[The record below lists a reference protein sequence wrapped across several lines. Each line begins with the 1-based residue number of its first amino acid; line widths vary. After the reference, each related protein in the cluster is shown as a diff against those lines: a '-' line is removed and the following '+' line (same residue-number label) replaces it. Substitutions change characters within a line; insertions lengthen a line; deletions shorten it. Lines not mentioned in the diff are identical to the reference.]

1 MRQEPSHPSGQPN
14 PQQNNGISPGAE
26 RAGDPTRLTRVST
39 AFRLSAPFFR
49 KYLFRIIF
57 GFLALFGVNL
67 LQLWIPRITK
77 RAVDGLQ
84 NGTVTQGDL
93 LRYGAAIV
101 ALALG
106 IALFRF
112 GWRYLIL
119 GFSRLLE
126 KDMRNKL
133 LTHLLTLDRLFF
145 HRRTTGEIMAL
156 ASNDL
161 AAVQM
166 ACGMG
171 LIAFADAVFMSVAT
185 LGFMIY
191 IHPTLTLIAISP
203 MPILVI
209 LTKLLSARLHLRFTK
224 VQEQFSRLTEFA
236 RASLASIRLIKAYTQ
251 EASQTA
257 RFDRL
262 GRTYIRHNLKLA
274 VVQGTLFPVSG
285 FIANTSLVL
294 VIYFGGRLTITGAIT
309 IGDFVAFI
317 SYLFMLTWPMMA
329 LGWVANLIQRG
340 VTSLGRLRDVFEAH
354 PVLRDPAVATQSPP
368 PVKHITVRDLTFSY
382 PGQSEPALRHTTVD
396 LGPGITGLVGRT
408 GCGKTTFCHLLARL
422 YPVTD
427 GTLYWDGIDV
437 NRLPL
442 ATVRAQIAYVPQ
454 EVTLFADTI
463 SANIAM
469 GRADADQD
477 QIEAAAKTAAIH
489 DEIMAMPDG
498 YQTRIGERGVQ
509 ISGGQRQRIAL
520 ARALLLDRPLVIIDD
535 GLSAVDMQTEHTI
548 IRALA
553 SYLRDRT
560 CLIVSHRVAP
570 LMDAGEIL
578 VMDQGDIVARGTH
591 ASLMQQNKF
600 YATIYNF
607 QTAAPGEQAREFA

>member
-1 MRQEPSHPSGQPN
+1 MADH
-14 PQQNNGISPGAE
+14 NNRKEASPKI
-26 RAGDPTRLTRVST
+26 TRVAAAFHIT
-39 AFRLSAPFFR
+39 APLFR
-49 KYLFRIIF
+49 KYIYRIIF

-84 NGTVTQGDL
+84 NGSVTRGDL
-93 LRYGAAIV
+93 LRYGTAIV

-126 KDMRNKL
+126 KDLRNKL
-133 LTHLLTLDRLFF
+133 FSHLLTLDRLFF

-185 LGFMIY
+185 LAFMAY

-203 MPILVI
+203 MPILAI

-236 RASLASIRLIKAYTQ
+236 RANLASIRLLKAYTQ
-251 EASQTA
+251 EVAQTK
-257 RFDRL
+257 RFDSL

-274 VVQGTLFPVSG
+274 VVHGTLFPVSG
-285 FIANTSLVL
+285 FIANTSLLL
-294 VIYFGGRLTITGAIT
+294 VIFFGGRLTITGAIT

-340 VTSLGRLRDVFEAH
+340 VTSLERLQDVFVAR
-354 PVLRDPAVATQSPP
+354 PVLQDPAV
-368 PVKHITVRDLTFSY
+368 PVPAPSALKNIMVRDLTFSY
-382 PGQSEPALRHTTVD
+382 PGQSEPALRNMTVD
-396 LGPGITGLVGRT
+396 IGPGITGLVGRT
-408 GCGKTTFCHLLARL
+408 GCGKTTLCHLLARL
-422 YPVTD
+422 YPVDDNTI
-427 GTLYWDGIDV
+427 YWDGIDV
-437 NRLPL
+437 NRLQL
-442 ATVRAQIAYVPQ
+442 ATMRARIAYVPQ

-469 GRADADQD
+469 GKADADQE
-477 QIEAAAKTAAIH
+477 QIEAAAQTAAIH
-489 DEIMAMPDG
+489 DEIMAMPAG

-535 GLSAVDMQTEHTI
+535 GLSAVDTQTEHEI
-548 IRALA
+548 IRGLA

-560 CLIVSHRVAP
+560 CLIVSHRIAP
-570 LMDAGEIL
+570 LIDANEIL
-578 VMDQGDIVARGTH
+578 VMDQGRIVASGAH
-591 ASLMQQNKF
+591 AALIQQNEF

-607 QTAAPGEQAREFA
+607 QTAPDSRGREQS

>member
-1 MRQEPSHPSGQPN
+1 MRQEHHHPSGQPN
-14 PQQNNGISPGAE
+14 RQQKNGTSLNQETAGNTTR
-26 RAGDPTRLTRVST
+26 RARVSA
-39 AFRLSAPFFR
+39 AFTIASPFFR
-49 KYLFRIIF
+49 QYLLRIFF
-57 GFLALFGVNL
+57 GFLSLFGVNL

-84 NGTVTQGDL
+84 TGSVTQDDL
-93 LRYGAAIV
+93 LRYGAVIV
-101 ALALG
+101 TLALA

-112 GWRYLIL
+112 SWRYLIL

-126 KDMRNKL
+126 KDLRNKL
-133 LTHLLTLDRLFF
+133 FSHLLTLDRLFF

-171 LIAFADAVFMSVAT
+171 LIAFADAVFMSLAT

-191 IHPTLTLIAISP
+191 IHPTLTVIAISP
-203 MPILVI
+203 MPVLAI

-251 EASQTA
+251 ESSQTEH
-257 RFDRL
+257 FDSL
-262 GRTYIRHNLKLA
+262 GRTYIRYNLSLA
-274 VVQGTLFPVSG
+274 VVQGTLFPVAG
-285 FIANTSLVL
+285 FIANISLLL
-294 VIYFGGRLTITGAIT
+294 VIFFGGRLTITGAIT

-329 LGWVANLIQRG
+329 LGWVANLLQRG
-340 VTSLGRLRDVFEAH
+340 ATSLGRLQDVFEAR
-354 PVLRDPAVATQSPP
+354 PVLQDPTVASPLP
-368 PVKHITVRDLTFSY
+368 KALKHISVRGLTFSY
-382 PGQSEPALRHTTVD
+382 PGQSEPALRQLTAD
-396 LGPGITGLVGRT
+396 LGPGITGLIGRT
-408 GCGKTTFCHLLARL
+408 GSGKTTLCHLLARL
-422 YPVTD
+422 YPVDD
-427 GTLYWDGIDV
+427 GTIYWDRVDV

-454 EVTLFADTI
+454 DVTLFADTI
-463 SANIAM
+463 NANIAM
-469 GRADADQD
+469 GRADADQS

-498 YQTRIGERGVQ
+498 YQTRIGERGIQ

-570 LMDAGEIL
+570 LTDAGEIL
-578 VMDQGDIVARGTH
+578 VMDHGRIVARGTH
-591 ASLMQQNKF
+591 TSLMGQNEF

-607 QTAAPGEQAREFA
+607 QTTAGGYGKELA